1 MIAME
6 VMELFTSLESNIPKE
21 VEVVKH
27 KFHEQFNIGNKF
39 KYAQNNL
46 SKNYRLVLILINSKR
61 TMAVKW
67 NV

>member
-27 KFHEQFNIGNKF
+27 KFHEQFNIGKQF
-39 KYAQNNL
+39 EF
-46 SKNYRLVLILINSKR
+46 I
-61 TMAVKW
+61 
-67 NV
+67 